1 MHSKQVLEYIFFEA
15 NLSSKNVSKPIT
27 LAQSDERGM
36 QYTDEC
42 VDLPSSMKSLE
53 KQSNS
58 TETLLGMTHA
68 EFRYLQYTIDKQL
81 CFMVWLDYS
90 IIRIRF
96 IAFLEGSPAMS

>member
-1 MHSKQVLEYIFFEA
+1 MVRVTLLLNIVYAYLDLQIFMHSKQVLEYIFFEA

-68 EFRYLQYTIDKQL
+68 EFRCLQYTIDKQL
-81 CFMVWLDYS
+81 CIM
-90 IIRIRF
+90 
-96 IAFLEGSPAMS
+96 A

>member
-1 MHSKQVLEYIFFEA
+1 MHSKQMLEFIFFEA

-68 EFRYLQYTIDKQL
+68 EFRYLQYTVDTKL
-81 CFMVWLDYS
+81 
-90 IIRIRF
+90 F
-96 IAFLEGSPAMS
+96 I